1 MQACLAVCFEY
12 YPRWPMNIKCN
23 CVQVLYSHQCF
34 CYKALCRK
42 KLGHVAIKETF
53 FCPQTIPAEWFWNV
67 SRSWLYCTSNER
79 VDLGLHT
86 ALIQATKTIYIYISC
101 TAYSPG
107 CGGKGSLL
115 QIAKSV
121 PLQSNSWPCEWEG
134 MALILLY
141 LNQHKKESYAP
152 FLIYVIFKLASPKL
166 TDSTIVPN
174 LQHWKGWKMCMK
186 ITTSVSD
193 EVQLLRYMLQPW

>member
-1 MQACLAVCFEY
+1 MQACLVVCFEY

-86 ALIQATKTIYIYISC
+86 ALIQATKTIYIKVHCIL
-101 TAYSPG
+101 TRLR
-107 CGGKGSLL
+107 GKR
-115 QIAKSV
+115 Q
-121 PLQSNSWPCEWEG
+121 PT
-134 MALILLY
+134 
-141 LNQHKKESYAP
+141 
-152 FLIYVIFKLASPKL
+152 
-166 TDSTIVPN
+166 TDSQVCPTAEQFLAMWMGGDGPY
-174 LQHWKGWKMCMK
+174 
-186 ITTSVSD
+186 TSVFKPAQKRVICSFFNICNF
-193 EVQLLRYMLQPW
+193 